1 MIEDDYYRASTQ
13 YRHWSYTPQQ
23 LAEIR
28 QQTNELASGKVRA
41 AFRRARSQ
49 RNSTNGDQEG
59 ADSMSDDTPI
69 NTLTVEEELK
79 IVAWGCGKII
89 EMGESMKPRVPTHVV
104 VSHRYHLSFALRDRI
119 PDPMTTSPDPSH
131 PSNQPSN
138 ITPSGDSDPIPPPL
152 LPHQLPYDLPPQIH
166 PTLLSLPRL
175 QV

>member
-13 YRHWSYTPQQ
+13 YRYWSYTPQQ

-28 QQTNELASGKVRA
+28 RQTNELASEKVRA

-49 RNSTNGDQEG
+49 RSGNDDQEG
-59 ADSMSDDTPI
+59 ADSTSDETPI

-104 VSHRYHLSFALRDRI
+104 VSHAHFWIPRTDCYQLLYALCRLSFRLNPRTPLR
-119 PDPMTTSPDPSH
+119 
-131 PSNQPSN
+131 PSN
-138 ITPSGDSDPIPPPL
+138 IPP
-152 LPHQLPYDLPPQIH
+152 
-166 PTLLSLPRL
+166 
-175 QV
+175 